1 MASGGKGNSSSES
14 SDESQSMGFA
24 GIGINLGSDGQV
36 NVIHGMPGNRPSPE
50 LMGLAS
56 MLMPM
61 LANRLNKGKGGK
73 GYDAS
78 VPSVSS
84 VPESGSM
91 QSALVHYNLDGNHGN
106 QAASSSAHVEPD
118 VDDDDDDDMKDS
130 NADEEKPK
138 EGKGSK
144 KKFKKGKGKR
154 GGGKQKKH

>member
-1 MASGGKGNSSSES
+1 MASGGKGNNSSES

-61 LANRLNKGKGGK
+61 LANRVNAKGKGGK
-73 GYDAS
+73 GYD
-78 VPSVSS
+78 SS
-84 VPESGSM
+84 VPESGAM
-91 QSALVHYNLDGNHGN
+91 QTALVHYNPDET
-106 QAASSSAHVEPD
+106 QAASSSARVEPD
-118 VDDDDDDDMKDS
+118 VDDDTMKDS
-130 NADEEKPK
+130 DGNEEKPK

-144 KKFKKGKGKR
+144 KKAKKGKGKR
-154 GGGKQKKH
+154 AGGKQKKH